1 MAGISSVENN
11 KNGKWNEGER
21 RSKYMKINLSA
32 SSSVNNIE
40 IITKN
45 PTSENCFAFNSTIGE
60 ITQYYYYE
68 NNDNTQPSCPMDVI
82 IPSAIDSVPVTSI
95 GNFAFKNNNLT
106 NLVIPSSVTSI
117 GEIAFSNNNL
127 TNLVIPSSVTSI
139 GAYAFENN
147 NVTNLTI
154 PSSVTSIGA
163 YAFENNLL
171 TSVTINGTPTIG
183 CDAFYGENHSTEVN
197 ALDDDA
203 MCR

>member
-40 IITKN
+40 IITKDS
-45 PTSENCFAFNSTIGE
+45 TSENCFAFNSTTGE

-82 IPSAIDSVPVTSI
+82 IPSAIDSVPVTSMGDYAFQYGCGNIVVPTNSSISNFNIEKIFCSLSPI
-95 GNFAFKNNNLT
+95 GIT
-106 NLVIPSSVTSI
+106 SIIIPSSVTSI

-127 TNLVIPSSVTSI
+127 TNLVIPSSI
-139 GAYAFENN
+139 
-147 NVTNLTI
+147 
-154 PSSVTSIGA
+154 
-163 YAFENNLL
+163 
-171 TSVTINGTPTIG
+171 
-183 CDAFYGENHSTEVN
+183 
-197 ALDDDA
+197 
-203 MCR
+203 